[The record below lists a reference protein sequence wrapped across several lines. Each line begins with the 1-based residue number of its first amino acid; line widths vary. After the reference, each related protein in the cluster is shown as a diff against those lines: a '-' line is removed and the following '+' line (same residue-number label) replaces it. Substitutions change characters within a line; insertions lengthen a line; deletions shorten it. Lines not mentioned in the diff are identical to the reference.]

1 MSDATLLEILDSAV
15 KIGLGAAI
23 SGVFTW
29 KVTKNTLEAQDA
41 RERRAQRT
49 ADFEKVVS
57 AVEGAQHATAQFV
70 DALGD
75 WTVNRDG
82 EAGRQVEA
90 PLNSAK
96 RALEGALV
104 GLGSAHTRLILLGE
118 PDGANALSAYR
129 DAVDAFYREAW
140 NRKDELTDP
149 ELAAAHEALL
159 EPRAALLETLGEAY
173 RAHVV

>member
-1 MSDATLLEILDSAV
+1 MSAASLVEILDSAV
-15 KIGLGAAI
+15 KIGLGALI

-29 KVTKNTLEAQDA
+29 KVTKSTLQAQDD
-41 RERRAQRT
+41 RDRRAQRT
-49 ADFEKVVS
+49 ADFEKVVA
-57 AVEGAQHATAQFV
+57 AVEAAQHATAAFV

-82 EAGRQVEA
+82 EAARQVEG
-90 PLNSAK
+90 PLNQAK

-118 PDGANALSAYR
+118 PDAANTLSAYR
-129 DAVDAFYREAW
+129 DGVDAFYRDAW
-140 NRKDELTDP
+140 NRKDAITDP
-149 ELAAAHEALL
+149 ELGAAHEALL
-159 EPRAALLETLGEAY
+159 EPRAALLEILGEAY

>member
-1 MSDATLLEILDSAV
+1 MSAASLVEILDSAV
-15 KIGLGAAI
+15 KIGLGALI

-29 KVTKNTLEAQDA
+29 KVTKSTLQAQDA
-41 RERRAQRT
+41 RDRRAQRT

-57 AVEGAQHATAQFV
+57 AVEAAQHATTQFV

-75 WTVNRDG
+75 WAVNRG
-82 EAGRQVEA
+82 EGAARQVEG
-90 PLNSAK
+90 PLNASK

-118 PDGANALSAYR
+118 PDGANALNDYR
-129 DAVDAFYREAW
+129 DAVDAFYREVW
-140 NRKDELTDP
+140 NRKDEVTDP
-149 ELAAAHEALL
+149 ELGAAHEALL